1 MAFCTSCGNIL
12 DPNSQ
17 FCTKCGARQA
27 VGVGG
32 GAAAAPAP
40 STGSSAVKIV
50 LIVVAGLCILGLV
63 GTIASVLIVRN
74 IARRS
79 HVQVDQRTGE
89 ARVETPFGTVETTKD
104 PAKIAQNLGVDVYP
118 GARAIQGG
126 SNVQAMGMH
135 TVTGIFE
142 TDDPIDKVSDFY
154 RNKYPNAMYS
164 VKGSE
169 HSIITGD
176 QGSMLTIHV
185 QEQGGNTKITIVN
198 MAGKG
203 IHPPKAPDVPE
214 PPEPPSPPTRQTN

>member
-1 MAFCTSCGNIL
+1 MAFCTSCGNAL
-12 DPNSQ
+12 DQNSQ
-17 FCTKCGARQA
+17 FCAKCGARQA

-40 STGSSAVKIV
+40 STGGSAVKIV
-50 LIVVAGLCILGLV
+50 LIVVAGLCILGVV
-63 GTIASVLIVRN
+63 GTVASILIVRN

-79 HVQVDQRTGE
+79 HVQVDERGGE

-104 PAKIAQNLGVDVYP
+104 PAKIAENLGVDVYP

-135 TVTGIFE
+135 TVTGVFE
-142 TDDPIDKVSDFY
+142 TSDSVDKVSDFY
-154 RNKYPNAMYS
+154 RKKFPNAMYS
-164 VKGSE
+164 ANGSE

-176 QGSMLTIHV
+176 QGSMLTIHI
-185 QEQGGNTKITIVN
+185 QDQGGSTKITIVN

-203 IHPPKAPDVPE
+203 IHPPKIPAVPE
-214 PPEPPSPPTRQTN
+214 PPPPPTRQTN